1 MSEVTQLV
9 DEKVETL
16 TQVWGF
22 EAIELSRIGGS
33 WLAVASIQGHLGP
46 RVKKATQRFRWA

>member
-1 MSEVTQLV
+1 M